1 MTPAGAV
8 QDFYPDDYAHCYGC
22 GRLNSVGLH
31 VRTMWDGDTTVAR
44 FTPRPEH
51 VAFPGF
57 VYGGLIASLID
68 CHAIGTAAAFV
79 ERAAGRTIGDGPSP
93 RFVTAS
99 LKVDYLRPTPHG
111 PELELRARATE
122 IGSRKVT
129 VDVELSAGGVVSARG
144 TVIAV
149 RMPDSMQGASAVGG
163 N

>member
-1 MTPAGAV
+1 MQAV

-31 VRTMWDGDTTVAR
+31 VRTEWDGETTVAR

-51 VAFPGF
+51 TAFPGF

-79 ERAAGRTIGDGPSP
+79 ERAAGRKIGEAPSP
-93 RFVTAS
+93 RYVTAS
-99 LKVDYLRPTPHG
+99 LNVDFLRPTPLG

-129 VDVELSAGGVVSARG
+129 VDVELSAGGLVTARG

-149 RMPDSMQGASAVGG
+149 SMPDTMRRSLA
-163 N
+163 